1 MSMLTGTSLDLR
13 YAVRALLATRSA
25 SLAVVVVLA
34 LGIGTASAIFGM
46 ADPFLTRPLP
56 YPDAERLVVIEA
68 AAAATS
74 SAGPFPTLEDWRA
87 RRDLFSDVAAVRGR
101 VRFRVMAGDRT
112 TLVEAVEVTENFPTL
127 LGGPALPPD
136 LWRATPQGHD
146 VAFVLLA
153 RGRARPLADEGGAR
167 PRTLRTLEGHTAR
180 LAGVL
185 PASFV
190 FPTVRATWPIDA
202 LVPFTPG
209 AVVERVS
216 GPATDLTVVARL
228 QPGVPVEAVA
238 GALAAKTA
246 TADGFALT
254 VRSMSAY
261 LTAHLRPV
269 AAGAVGIAL
278 LVLLICSANVGNLAL
293 ARGAYRRAE
302 IATRRALGASRTN
315 LIRLLAMDQ
324 AVLAASG
331 VAAGLCVCQGALHV
345 AARVIPA
352 EYAILGP
359 PAMTWRVVAFACV
372 AGAVIT
378 LVTVTMMW
386 VSWLPGGSRF
396 SAAPA
401 VSERGRVRV
410 LRRVLLATQSAVAM
424 ALLVPAA
431 FLVQSYAALTGQDVG
446 FGRDTVA
453 VSVLPPPERTPSA
466 ARQEIETTLARLAR
480 LPSVR
485 HAAAGIGSLVDDMV
499 ASTVI
504 GGVGR
509 QYEGVA
515 VKYVTEDYFAA
526 LGDVMLVGRTIRK
539 RDDRRA
545 VVVSQSLARV
555 IQPDG
560 KVLGKILSVGTGP
573 AEVVGVVPDMFDRR
587 LDTKPKNTV
596 FLSMESEAIFA
607 TAPFSYL
614 LRLSKRTPDVVG
626 AIRREIERA
635 NPGSV
640 VTDVSTLDERLFAS
654 VRARTF
660 VTFVSTVF
668 ATAALVVCLAGL
680 GAMVAFTV
688 ARRTREIAIRMTLG
702 ATPAVARRL
711 VLQEAFAAAGIGIA
725 LGLFAG
731 AVMSKSLSRFLYGAQ
746 PADPATLT
754 AATAAMCL
762 VVVVAA
768 WIPASKAARLQPSV
782 ALRVE

>member
-1 MSMLTGTSLDLR
+1 MRMLRGWRLDFR
-13 YAVRALLATRSA
+13 YACRALIVRRGA
-25 SLAVVVVLA
+25 SLAVILVLA

-68 AAAATS
+68 EAAANW
-74 SAGPFPTLEDWRA
+74 SAGSLPTLEDWRA

-101 VRFRVMAGDRT
+101 VRFRVIAGDRT

-136 LWRATPQGHD
+136 LWRATPQGQD

-153 RGRARPLADEGGAR
+153 RGRARPLADEAAAG

-190 FPTVRATWPIDA
+190 FPTVRATSPIDA

-209 AVVERVS
+209 AVVERGS
-216 GPATDLTVVARL
+216 GSATYYLTVVARL
-228 QPGVPVEAVA
+228 QSGVPVEAVA
-238 GALAAKTA
+238 GALVGKT
-246 TADGFALT
+246 TADGLALT

-315 LIRLLAMDQ
+315 LMRLLAMDQ

-331 VAAGLCVCQGALHV
+331 AAAGLCVCQGALHV

-386 VSWLPGGSRF
+386 VSWLPAGSRF

-410 LRRVLLATQSAVAM
+410 LRRVLLGTQSAVAM

-431 FLVQSYAALTGQDVG
+431 FLLQSYAALTGQDVG

-485 HAAAGIGSLVDDMV
+485 HAAAGIGSLVDDM
-499 ASTVI
+499 ATSTVI

-509 QYEGVA
+509 RYEGVA
-515 VKYVTEDYFAA
+515 LKYVTEDYFAA

-555 IQPDG
+555 MQPDG
-560 KVLGKILSVGTGP
+560 KVLGRMLSVGTGP
-573 AEVVGVVPDMFDRR
+573 AEVVGVVRDMFDRR

-596 FLSMESEAIFA
+596 FLSLESEPIFA

-635 NPGSV
+635 NPGSG

-702 ATPAVARRL
+702 ATPALARKT
-711 VLQEAFAAAGIGIA
+711 VMQEAVLAGAIGIA
-725 LGLFAG
+725 AGLFAG
-731 AVMSKSLSRFLYGAQ
+731 AVTSKSLSKFLYGVQ
-746 PADPATLT
+746 PADPATL
-754 AATAAMCL
+754 AAAAAAMCL
-762 VVVVAA
+762 VVVVGA
-768 WIPASKAARLQPSV
+768 WIPASKAARLEPSV